1 MKRKLKYLYI
11 QSQPSQLDAIFYG
24 DLARLIP
31 DETLVI
37 LFNNSGNQR
46 HDADPELGFTPI
58 FPDFNDEYPTEWIA
72 SGAAGLTNLLKRI
85 TQLRPACVVLQDQ
98 KWREKIIIAVYCKLM
113 GICVAM
119 RSDKNFISSG
129 ARTGFSLWIERFL
142 VAQLFNV
149 LCPVSELTTSYY
161 NWSDSRLVW
170 LFPYSTNRNK
180 FDPSINK
187 TSNDG
192 LIRLDL
198 KIPEY
203 AFVFLTV
210 AKFVDRENPRGVI
223 DAFKHVVKSYPNAWL
238 LMVGA
243 GPQLDEIQ
251 QYVDQ
256 IKIPNIIFTGY
267 VPYVQLE
274 QYFFSS
280 NVFLHFAKQEPW
292 GISPQDALVAGMGLI
307 TSDKVGSS
315 ICHLGKGLCR
325 FVVSLND
332 INVAVERMAELIV
345 HGKLHDLFQPAKAN
359 VLNGYTTESLALLW
373 AHRSLKYP

>member
-1 MKRKLKYLYI
+1 MKKKLKYLFI
-11 QSQPSQLDAIFYG
+11 QSQPSQLDAIFYSE
-24 DLARLIP
+24 LAHLIP

-46 HDADPELGFTPI
+46 QDVDPELGFTPI
-58 FPDFNDEYPTEWIA
+58 FPDLNDGYPTEWVA
-72 SGAAGLTNLLKRI
+72 SGTTGLTNLLKRI
-85 TQLRPACVVLQDQ
+85 TQLKPACVVLQDQ
-98 KWREKIIIAVYCKLM
+98 KWREKIIIAIYCRMK

-129 ARTGFSLWIERFL
+129 VRTGFSLWIECFL
-142 VAQLFNV
+142 VARLFNV

-161 NWSDSRLVW
+161 NWSDNHLAW

-187 TSNDG
+187 TSNRG
-192 LIRLDL
+192 LIRLNL
-198 KIPEY
+198 RIPEH

-223 DAFKHVVKSYPNAWL
+223 DAFKDVVKYYPNAWL

-243 GPQLDEIQ
+243 GPQFDEIQ

-256 IKIPNIIFTGY
+256 IKISNIIFAGY
-267 VPYVQLE
+267 VPYMQLE

-280 NVFLHFAKQEPW
+280 DVFLHFAKQEPW

-307 TSDKVGSS
+307 TSDKVGSG
-315 ICHLGKGLCR
+315 ICHLSKDLGR
-325 FVVSLND
+325 FIVPLND
-332 INVAVERMAELIV
+332 TNVAVERMAELIV
-345 HGKLHDLFQPAKAN
+345 HNKLHNLFQPAKAN
-359 VLNGYTTESLALLW
+359 VLNGYTTDSLALLW
-373 AHRSLKYP
+373 AHRSLNYP